1 MAIEGPLRELGLQ
14 DVLQLLE
21 LARKT
26 GVLALH
32 TERRDDDAELHF
44 DRGQIVH
51 ARRRKSQR
59 RLGQQLLRSG
69 KVTERELQRALEYQR
84 RDPTQRLGRVLVEM
98 GSVAREEVER
108 QLRFQI
114 EEAVYELMAWT
125 EGQFRFE
132 EREQVG
138 LGDPEVRVRVESL
151 LMEGARRIDE
161 WARLE
166 ARIPSAESIPV
177 LAPSD
182 GAGDSADAPL
192 ELRPDEWEVLAEID
206 GERDLR
212 QIAAALGR
220 SSFDVARIVYG
231 LVSTGVVTIEEQPA
245 RLSERELESAVAEAR
260 RLLESGE
267 AEAAGRLAA
276 ELQSAFPDRAE
287 LALLEGRALVAQGRM
302 RAATEA
308 FARAVGLD
316 PLAPDGHRRLGFAAA
331 RIGEF
336 ERAGRAFESY
346 LRLAADGD
354 RGHAAAQAL
363 SAVRTLSQ
371 ILADEG
377 E

>member
-26 GVLALH
+26 GVLTVH

-44 DRGQIVH
+44 ERGLIVH

-69 KVTERELQRALEYQR
+69 KLTERELQRALELQR
-84 RDPTQRLGRVLVEM
+84 GDPSQRLGRILLEM
-98 GSVAREEVER
+98 GSVARDEVER

-125 EGQFRFE
+125 DGQFRFE
-132 EREQVG
+132 ERDEVG
-138 LGDPEVRVRVESL
+138 CGDPEIHVRVESL
-151 LMEGARRIDE
+151 LMESARRIDE
-161 WARLE
+161 WARIE
-166 ARIPSAESIPV
+166 AKIPSAESVPV
-177 LAPSD
+177 LAASD
-182 GAGDSADAPL
+182 GGDAAPL
-192 ELRPDEWEVLAEID
+192 ELHPEEWEVLAEID
-206 GERDLR
+206 SRRDLR

-220 SSFDVARIVYG
+220 SSFDIARIVFG
-231 LVSTGVVTIEEQPA
+231 LVSTGVVQVEEVRSRLPEQELEPAIEEVQ
-245 RLSERELESAVAEAR
+245 
-260 RLLESGE
+260 RLLRAGE

-276 ELQSAFPDRAE
+276 DLQAGYPDRFE

-316 PLAPDGHRRLGFAAA
+316 PLAPDAHFRLGFTAA
-331 RIGEF
+331 RIGDF
-336 ERAGRAFESY
+336 ERAGRALESY
-346 LRLAADGD
+346 LRLAPDGERSD
-354 RGHAAAQAL
+354 AVNQAL
-363 SAVRTLSQ
+363 SAVRALSH